1 MPDIH
6 IQSTLAR
13 GGRGKLNGVTL
24 SRLILRY
31 WEYVVNSNKSYSV
44 FMLTFGRKKSFV
56 FFMYNFTYKR
66 KTVRFIGEL
75 AMAYLTHFIAYVS
88 LPEQIDYK
96 LNLEIVFVDYFDCL
110 RLSS

>member
-1 MPDIH
+1 
-6 IQSTLAR
+6 
-13 GGRGKLNGVTL
+13 
-24 SRLILRY
+24 
-31 WEYVVNSNKSYSV
+31 
-44 FMLTFGRKKSFV
+44 
-56 FFMYNFTYKR
+56 MYNFTYKR